1 MFDRNK
7 AREVFLEYTSHYDPK
22 DPMISSKTGHTML
35 VAGNAD
41 RIAGSLGLT
50 GIQTDFAYLLGLLHD
65 IGRYEQVKR
74 FGTFVD
80 RLSIDHAELGADI
93 LFKEG
98 LIDSFQ
104 IDTFPG
110 EYYRICEDSIRLHN
124 KLSLPSGFSG
134 EGRLFADIIRDADK
148 ADIFRMVASIPFS
161 ERAGKSRDSFKDSE
175 TFSDEVME
183 CVRQQR
189 CVPRDLVKS
198 IFDGDVSHICL
209 VFELV
214 FDESKRIVTEQGYLQ
229 MLLDGTNAGNSRRL
243 TEKGRQQMDEVRRE
257 VRKFL
262 QDGPAGCI
270 FSIVP

>member
-7 AREVFLEYTSHYDPK
+7 AREVFIEYTSHYDPK
-22 DPMISSKTGHTML
+22 DPMISSKTGHTMF

-93 LFKEG
+93 LFREG

-104 IDTFPG
+104 IDTFPR
-110 EYYRICEDSIRLHN
+110 EYYGICEDSIRLHN
-124 KLSLPSGFSG
+124 KLLLPSDLEG
-134 EGRLFADIIRDADK
+134 ERRIFADIIRDADK

-161 ERAGKSRDSFKDSE
+161 ERAGKSRDSFKDSG
-175 TFSDEVME
+175 TISDEVME
-183 CVRQQR
+183 CVRHQR
-189 CVPRDLVKS
+189 CVPRALISSV
-198 IFDGDVSHICL
+198 FDGDVSHICL

-214 FDESKRIVTEQGYLQ
+214 FDESKRIVKEQGYLQ

-243 TEKGRQQMDEVRRE
+243 TDKGRQQMDEVRRK
-257 VRKFL
+257 VRDFL
-262 QDGPAGCI
+262 GTNL
-270 FSIVP
+270 